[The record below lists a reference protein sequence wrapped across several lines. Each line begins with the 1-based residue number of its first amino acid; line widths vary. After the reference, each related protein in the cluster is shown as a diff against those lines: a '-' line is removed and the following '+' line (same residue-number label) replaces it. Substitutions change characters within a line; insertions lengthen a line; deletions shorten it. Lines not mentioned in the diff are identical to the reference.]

1 MNYFIITI
9 GNLLLTAA
17 YALIAVP
24 NHIIN
29 GGVTSTSLLLS
40 YYLKIDI
47 TYISTFLII
56 LLLVLGRII
65 LGKDFFIKSLYS
77 SICYIIFF
85 NFFHYTGIALTISPL
100 LSAILA
106 SVLVG
111 IGHFLCLSQNSSTVS
126 YDVIAIY
133 LHKKNKKW
141 NPAWILGLIGILVLL
156 SGANTFGIWSVIYG
170 ILFTII
176 QTEIIYVFTQL
187 KPAKVESEDHLLSQF
202 RN

>member
-47 TYISTFLII
+47 TYISTLLII

-65 LGKDFFIKSLYS
+65 LGKDFFIKSL
-77 SICYIIFF
+77 
-85 NFFHYTGIALTISPL
+85 
-100 LSAILA
+100 
-106 SVLVG
+106 
-111 IGHFLCLSQNSSTVS
+111 
-126 YDVIAIY
+126 
-133 LHKKNKKW
+133 
-141 NPAWILGLIGILVLL
+141 
-156 SGANTFGIWSVIYG
+156 
-170 ILFTII
+170 
-176 QTEIIYVFTQL
+176 
-187 KPAKVESEDHLLSQF
+187 
-202 RN
+202 